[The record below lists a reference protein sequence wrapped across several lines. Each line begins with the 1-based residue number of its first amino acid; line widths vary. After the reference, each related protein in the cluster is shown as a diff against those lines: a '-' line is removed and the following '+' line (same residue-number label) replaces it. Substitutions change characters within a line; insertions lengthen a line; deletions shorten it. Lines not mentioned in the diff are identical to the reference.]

1 MTGYD
6 PIPVGY
12 VKRISRTNANEFD
25 TSDGL
30 FRAQQHPSSHCPPR
44 DLGGGSSWA
53 VGRPVFDAVMST
65 PTPVGGPS
73 ASTPLKM
80 STAIEAVEVSALPY
94 AFFSPLAQ
102 LFAAQG
108 DEAGLDGLLVGR
120 RYDLSA
126 MACVKRACDGQRAKI
141 VARLA
146 TLAEEPGSVGIVLR
160 QRAPP
165 SLLVVPLELLRLA
178 VIMTALTLY
187 AKPTERH
194 HMVSA
199 DAICDSMS
207 SWAWMPAAKGNAPW
221 GAVAPA
227 DVATIL
233 ASLKMKGVSHSIMAG
248 LLRNLDRRCAR
259 RALPFSSRG
268 SPHGCWPST
277 RTRSRDATSLPVTVN
292 VPSWSHCRSCMPFC
306 ADLR

>member
-1 MTGYD
+1 
-6 PIPVGY
+6 
-12 VKRISRTNANEFD
+12 
-25 TSDGL
+25 
-30 FRAQQHPSSHCPPR
+30 
-44 DLGGGSSWA
+44 
-53 VGRPVFDAVMST
+53 
-65 PTPVGGPS
+65 
-73 ASTPLKM
+73 M

-102 LFAAQG
+102 LLAAQG

-160 QRAPP
+160 QRAPL